1 MDLKCPP
8 SSDKSVFLNKTFK
21 FFDIQ
26 NKGSITCDQFKR
38 SIEKIGVVMPDDER
52 DFELI
57 FKYYDKSNDG
67 RIDYKELS
75 KIFTA
80 GREESEPSLAQ

>member
-1 MDLKCPP
+1 
-8 SSDKSVFLNKTFK
+8 
-21 FFDIQ
+21 
-26 NKGSITCDQFKR
+26 
-38 SIEKIGVVMPDDER
+38 MPDDER